1 MAFIFNV
8 IKGLSQNTTKLH
20 ISCQSIFE
28 SKLSICSCIPSLY
41 IFYDNLDNGQAIY
54 FPSPLW
60 FAECKKFPNNLIFA
74 PFCYLNKSPIRDW
87 RGSTFDS
94 HIIYSLSC
102 RNIDLYMA
110 LINNTNLMRIDDN
123 FNAILKYILKRWLW
137 NNSIIVY

>member
-1 MAFIFNV
+1 MLLKVSHRIPQSFTFHVNLSSNRSFQSAPAFLLCTF
-8 IKGLSQNTTKLH
+8 
-20 ISCQSIFE
+20 
-28 SKLSICSCIPSLY
+28 
-41 IFYDNLDNGQAIY
+41 FYDNLDNGQAIY